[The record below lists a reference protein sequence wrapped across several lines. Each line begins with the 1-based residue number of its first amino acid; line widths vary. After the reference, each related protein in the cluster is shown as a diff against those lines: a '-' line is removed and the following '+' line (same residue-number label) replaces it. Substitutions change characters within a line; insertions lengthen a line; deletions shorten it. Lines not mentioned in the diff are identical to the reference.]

1 MLTDAQWAKME
12 QLRLGKVTDCIY
24 SGTHTRLVIEGI

>member
-1 MLTDAQWAKME
+1 MLTDSMAKME
-12 QLRLGKVTDCIY
+12 QLRLGKVTDCIH